1 VEARSSANGAG
12 HRHTRWNFIV
22 IVLDASFF
30 GAGLAFLDPVAVLP
44 VLIERLSGSEVIVG
58 LMSALQRAGWIV
70 PQLLGASIVLHR
82 PRKKPFVVYPCLLGR
97 LPFLALAIF
106 FCMPGARADL
116 QMLLLLLIVAFAF
129 FFFTDGLIGVPWHD
143 IIART
148 IPSGLRGR
156 FFGSIQFLG
165 GIFAIGAGAAVRRV
179 LADETIPFPQNYGRL
194 FILLFICMTISTF
207 FLALIREPR
216 PFTVGERHSLPQIIR
231 AIPAT
236 FRRSPL
242 LLRVIIAQ
250 NICGIAGL
258 ALPFYAVYANVRLGL
273 PPHTGGLFIWA
284 AIVGSVFASV
294 IWAYLNDRRGCT
306 RVIRGVAYLV
316 IAVPLSALLLPHLV
330 RALGVQSAMAY
341 IYAVVFLLN
350 GATWG
355 GMWMGFTNYVLELAP
370 DDVRPLF
377 LGLNSTLAAPTILMP
392 LLGGLLLGV
401 ISYEHL
407 FALVV
412 AAGVL
417 AVIYTRRLP
426 MPRPL
431 PRPTPAAESD
441 LTIPPE
447 VRP

>member
-1 VEARSSANGAG
+1 MAATAANQD
-12 HRHTRWNFIV
+12 RHTRWNFIV

-44 VLIERLSGSEVIVG
+44 VLIEKLSGSEVVVG

-106 FCMPGARADL
+106 LCMPGARAHL
-116 QMLLLLLIVAFAF
+116 QAVLLLLIAAFTTF
-129 FFFTDGLIGVPWHD
+129 FFADGLIGVPWHD

-165 GIFAIGAGAAVRRV
+165 GLLAMGSGWVVHRV
-179 LADETIPFPQNYGRL
+179 LADPTIPFPQNYGRL
-194 FILLFICMTISTF
+194 FVLLFICMAISTF

-216 PFTVGERHSLPQIIR
+216 SSAVAERHSLSRIIR
-231 AIPAT
+231 AIPST

-242 LLRVIIAQ
+242 LLRVIVVQ

-258 ALPFYAVYANVRLGL
+258 ALPFYAVYANVRLFL
-273 PPHTGGLFIWA
+273 PAHTGGIFIWA
-284 AIVGSVFASV
+284 AIVGSVLASIV
-294 IWAYLNDRRGCT
+294 WAYLNDRHGCVW
-306 RVIRGVAYLV
+306 VIRAVACLV
-316 IAVPLSALLLPHLV
+316 VGVPLTALVVPPLV
-330 RALGVQSAMAY
+330 RALGVESAMAY

-377 LGLNSTLAAPTILMP
+377 LGLNATLAAPTILMP
-392 LLGGLLLGV
+392 VLGGALLGV
-401 ISYEHL
+401 MSYEVL
-407 FALVV
+407 FTLVV
-412 AAGVL
+412 VAGVA
-417 AVIYTRRLP
+417 AVIYSHRLP
-426 MPRPL
+426 TPRAL
-431 PRPTPAAESD
+431 PPATPGADPDLGTPGPELRP
-441 LTIPPE
+441 
-447 VRP
+447 